1 MPPNPQ
7 KAARRFR
14 AVVFDCD
21 GVLVDSEPITNR
33 VLRDMLRELGLD
45 FNLARTMDTFLGKA
59 VREELGTIEAMTGE
73 TLAPDWYAR
82 FVARRNEALEAEIE
96 AIPGIHALVEHLHAR
111 AVPFA
116 VASGADRGKMRLM
129 LGKTG
134 LLPYFEHA
142 LFGADMVERAKPAP
156 DVYLLAIDHL
166 RTPAAATAVIED
178 SAVGTRAGVAAGAT
192 VFGYSRFTNAA
203 DLRAAGATET
213 FDTMARAAELIGF

>member
-1 MPPNPQ
+1 MAASRPPGH
-7 KAARRFR
+7 RFG

-45 FNLARTMDTFLGKA
+45 FDLARTMDTFLGKA
-59 VREELGTIEAMTGE
+59 VREELRTIESMTGE
-73 TLAPDWYAR
+73 PLAPDWYAR

-96 AIPGIHALVEHLHAR
+96 AIPGIHEVVDGLRAR
-111 AVPFA
+111 SVPFA

-129 LGKTG
+129 LGRTG
-134 LLPYFEHA
+134 LLPHFEHA

-156 DVYLLAIDHL
+156 DVYLLAIEHL
-166 RTPAAATAVIED
+166 RTPASATAVVED

-192 VFGYSRFTNAA
+192 VFGYSRFTRAD
-203 DLRAAGATET
+203 DLRAAGASAT
-213 FDTMARAAELIGF
+213 FDAMPQALGLLGF